1 MKPRHL
7 LLIASIA
14 AFALSAI
21 SAGGAFAN
29 DRYATPPPVVL
40 SPDLSAPWVM
50 QLQSAPDTR
59 PAAGNITQPAR
70 TYRTSALRQPQSPEE
85 QRLTAQKPNKKQ
97 AAAPRKKTNVQQDG
111 SFIRVGVATPDNPKR
126 TANSLN
132 PIYLPQDVT
141 YTKGHKAGTI
151 VIDTKNKFLYL
162 VGENGKA
169 RRYGVGVGKQGFSW
183 KGTQT
188 ISRKAEWPTWT
199 PPAAMIARER
209 KKGRI
214 LPAQMKGGINNPLG
228 ARALYLGD
236 TLYRIHGTNAPST
249 IGKAVSSG
257 CIRMRNQD
265 VEELYENVPV
275 GTKVVVL

>member
-14 AFALSAI
+14 AFALSAL

-29 DRYATPPPVVL
+29 DRYAIPPPVTV
-40 SPDLSAPWVM
+40 SPDVSAPWVT
-50 QLQSAPDTR
+50 QLQPV
-59 PAAGNITQPAR
+59 QPASQ
-70 TYRTSALRQPQSPEE
+70 YRSSSPSPAYSPKAQPRLPQKATTQKPAKKTTSAARKATTPQ
-85 QRLTAQKPNKKQ
+85 Q
-97 AAAPRKKTNVQQDG
+97 APVIRASVAAP
-111 SFIRVGVATPDNPKR
+111 ANPKR
-126 TANSLN
+126 AAGGLN
-132 PIYLPQDVT
+132 PVYLPQDVD
-141 YTKGHKAGTI
+141 YNKDHKPGTI

-162 VGENGKA
+162 VGQNGKA

-228 ARALYLGD
+228 ARALYLGN

-265 VEELYENVPV
+265 VEDLYNRVTV
-275 GTKVVVL
+275 GTKVIVM

>member
-14 AFALSAI
+14 AFAVSAI

-40 SPDLSAPWVM
+40 SPDLSAPWIT
-50 QLQSAPDTR
+50 QLQSRPYIVQRAPTAPR
-59 PAAGNITQPAR
+59 ITG
-70 TYRTSALRQPQSPEE
+70 LRQVSGSVQSPLKREPQNTTYQE
-85 QRLTAQKPNKKQ
+85 
-97 AAAPRKKTNVQQDG
+97 G
-111 SFIRVGVATPDNPKR
+111 SFIRTAVTVPENPNQAKR
-126 TANSLN
+126 SLN
-132 PIYLPQDVT
+132 PIYLPQEVN
-141 YTKGHKAGTI
+141 YTNSHKAGTI

-183 KGTQT
+183 SGTQNV
-188 ISRKAEWPTWT
+188 SRKAEWPDWH
-199 PPAAMIARER
+199 PPQEMIARER

-214 LPAQMKGGINNPLG
+214 LPARMDGGVENPLG
-228 ARALYLGD
+228 ARALYLGN

-249 IGKAVSSG
+249 IGRAVSSG

-265 VEELYENVPV
+265 VEDLYDRVPI

>member
-29 DRYATPPPVVL
+29 DRYATPPPLVL
-40 SPDLSAPWVM
+40 SPDLSAPWVT
-50 QLQSAPDTR
+50 QLQPQRYATQLAPTAPRIYRDTSAPLRASASQRSASGQT
-59 PAAGNITQPAR
+59 AR
-70 TYRTSALRQPQSPEE
+70 KQQDNSLRQ
-85 QRLTAQKPNKKQ
+85 N
-97 AAAPRKKTNVQQDG
+97 AAYQQG
-111 SFIRVGVATPDNPKR
+111 SFIRNEVAPQQS
-126 TANSLN
+126 AGGMN
-132 PIYLPQDVT
+132 PIYLPQEVD
-141 YTKGHKAGTI
+141 YTTTHKTGTI
-151 VIDTKNKFLYL
+151 IIDTKNKFLYL

-169 RRYGVGVGKQGFSW
+169 RRYGVGVGKEGFSW
-183 KGTQT
+183 KGSETV
-188 ISRKAEWPTWT
+188 SRKAEWPSWH
-199 PPAAMIARER
+199 PPQEMIARER

-214 LPAQMKGGINNPLG
+214 LPVKMEGGIANPLG
-228 ARALYLGD
+228 ARALYLGN

-265 VEELYENVPV
+265 VEELYEQVPV
-275 GTKVVVL
+275 GTKVIVL

>member
-7 LLIASIA
+7 LLIASLA
-14 AFALSAI
+14 AFALSAF

-29 DRYATPPPVVL
+29 DRYATPEPLKHSAQFSETWLSQLQPASVTKVPRQVVT
-40 SPDLSAPWVM
+40 PNAKPIRSAP
-50 QLQSAPDTR
+50 T
-59 PAAGNITQPAR
+59 T
-70 TYRTSALRQPQSPEE
+70 
-85 QRLTAQKPNKKQ
+85 
-97 AAAPRKKTNVQQDG
+97 AAPKKSV
-111 SFIRVGVATPDNPKR
+111 SARSSATKSKTPGI
-126 TANSLN
+126 N
-132 PIYLPQDVT
+132 PIYLPQEVN
-141 YTKGHKAGTI
+141 YTKKHRAGTI
-151 VIDTKNKFLYL
+151 IIDTKNKFLYL

-169 RRYGVGVGKQGFSW
+169 RRYGVGVGKTGFSW
-183 KGTQT
+183 KGTESV
-188 ISRKAEWPTWT
+188 SRKAQWPSWY
-199 PPAAMIARER
+199 PPKTMIERER

-214 LPAQMKGGINNPLG
+214 LPASMKGGINNPLG

-265 VEELYENVPV
+265 VEELYELVPV

>member
-29 DRYATPPPVVL
+29 ERYATPPPVVL
-40 SPDLSAPWVM
+40 SPDLSAPWIT
-50 QLQSAPDTR
+50 QLQSRPYTVQSAPRVYRDRNTRQVVVSPER
-59 PAAGNITQPAR
+59 PASRQQAR
-70 TYRTSALRQPQSPEE
+70 KTRENTPSQNATYQE
-85 QRLTAQKPNKKQ
+85 
-97 AAAPRKKTNVQQDG
+97 G
-111 SFIRVGVATPDNPKR
+111 SFIRTAVSAPENPKK
-126 TANSLN
+126 SGGGLN
-132 PIYLPQDVT
+132 PIYLPQEVD
-141 YTKGHKAGTI
+141 YDKSHKTGTI

-162 VGENGKA
+162 VGDNGKA
-169 RRYGVGVGKQGFSW
+169 RRYGVGVGKEGFSW

-188 ISRKAEWPTWT
+188 VSRKAEWPSWH
-199 PPAAMIARER
+199 PPQEMIARER

-214 LPAQMKGGINNPLG
+214 LPVRMEGGVENPLG
-228 ARALYLGD
+228 ARALYLGN

-249 IGKAVSSG
+249 IGRAVSSG

-265 VEELYENVPV
+265 VEDLYERVPV

>member
-29 DRYATPPPVVL
+29 DRYATPPPLVL
-40 SPDLSAPWVM
+40 SPDLSAPWVT
-50 QLQSAPDTR
+50 QLQPQRSAGQLAPTAPRIYQNNNR
-59 PAAGNITQPAR
+59 PQQRATTPQR
-70 TYRTSALRQPQSPEE
+70 SANGQQIRKKQDKTLRQN
-85 QRLTAQKPNKKQ
+85 TVAQQ
-97 AAAPRKKTNVQQDG
+97 G
-111 SFIRVGVATPDNPKR
+111 SFIRASATAPQNPAK
-126 TANSLN
+126 AAGGMN
-132 PIYLPQDVT
+132 PIYLPQEVD
-141 YTKGHKAGTI
+141 YTTKHKTGTI
-151 VIDTKNKFLYL
+151 IIDTKNKFLYL
-162 VGENGKA
+162 VGDNGKA
-169 RRYGVGVGKQGFSW
+169 RRYGVGVGKEGFSW
-183 KGTQT
+183 KGTET
-188 ISRKAEWPTWT
+188 VSRKAEWPTWH
-199 PPAAMIARER
+199 PPKEMIARER

-214 LPAQMKGGINNPLG
+214 LPTRMEGGLANPLG
-228 ARALYLGD
+228 ARALYLGN

-265 VEELYENVPV
+265 VEELYERIPV

>member
-29 DRYATPPPVVL
+29 DRYAAPPPLTL
-40 SPDLSAPWVM
+40 SSTQSAPWIK
-50 QLQSAPDTR
+50 QLQSRQYTVE
-59 PAAGNITQPAR
+59 
-70 TYRTSALRQPQSPEE
+70 SAL
-85 QRLTAQKPNKKQ
+85 
-97 AAAPRKKTNVQQDG
+97 AAPRIDKTPMRQTAPRVQ
-111 SFIRVGVATPDNPKR
+111 RPVTPKQKPK
-126 TANSLN
+126 TTKAGLN
-132 PIYLPQDVT
+132 PVYLPQDVD
-141 YTKGHKAGTI
+141 YKKSHKAGTI

-162 VGENGKA
+162 VGENGTA

-188 ISRKAEWPTWT
+188 VSRKAEWPTWH
-199 PPAAMIARER
+199 PPKEMIARER
-209 KKGRI
+209 KKGRV
-214 LPAQMKGGINNPLG
+214 LPVRMDGGVENPLG
-228 ARALYLGD
+228 ARALYLGN

-249 IGKAVSSG
+249 IGRAVSSG

-265 VEELYENVPV
+265 VEELYELVPV

>member
-29 DRYATPPPVVL
+29 DRYATPPPLVL
-40 SPDLSAPWVM
+40 SPDLSAPWVT
-50 QLQSAPDTR
+50 QLQPQRSAGALVPTAPRIYQNSTR
-59 PAAGNITQPAR
+59 SQTRA
-70 TYRTSALRQPQSPEE
+70 TSAQLPENAQRARKRQDKVLRQS
-85 QRLTAQKPNKKQ
+85 
-97 AAAPRKKTNVQQDG
+97 AASQQG
-111 SFIRVGVATPDNPKR
+111 SFIRASAITPQNPAKS
-126 TANSLN
+126 AGGMN
-132 PIYLPQDVT
+132 PIFLPQEVD
-141 YTKGHKAGTI
+141 YTTAHKTGTI
-151 VIDTKNKFLYL
+151 IIDTKGKFLYL

-169 RRYGVGVGKQGFSW
+169 RRYGVGVGKEGFGW
-183 KGTQT
+183 KGTET
-188 ISRKAEWPTWT
+188 VSRKAEWPSWH
-199 PPAAMIARER
+199 PPKEMIARER

-214 LPAQMKGGINNPLG
+214 LPVRMEGGIANPLG
-228 ARALYLGD
+228 ARALYLGN
-236 TLYRIHGTNAPST
+236 TLYRIHGTNAPAT

-265 VEELYENVPV
+265 VEELYERIPV